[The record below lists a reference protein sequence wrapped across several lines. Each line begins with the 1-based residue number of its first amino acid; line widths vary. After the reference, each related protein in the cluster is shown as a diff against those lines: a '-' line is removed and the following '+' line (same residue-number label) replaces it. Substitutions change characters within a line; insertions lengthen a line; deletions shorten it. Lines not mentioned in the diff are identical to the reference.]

1 MKKLFA
7 KVTAVVSAAAMLA
20 VPALTANATDNKIK
34 DYLVNNRYYH
44 RVVWE
49 ENKGIHAHRDVL
61 VGDVNGVGGIT
72 EADATAILQYINTTD
87 SEKKEKIAK
96 KMDLYAADVDGNGDI
111 DSRDAELIRY
121 WVSNVINH
129 VASYQRYYNDWI
141 WRNTNNTYRVFVN
154 DDNSYSTVLIGDV
167 NNNGTIT
174 DSDVSA
180 LEQGRDK
187 GFDIFNKSSNGN
199 SGTRA
204 RRAAD
209 INNDGV
215 VDQKDIDYIRKVI
228 RGEKPNF
235 DFLY

>member
-72 EADATAILQYINTTD
+72 EADETAILQYLDNPNEYTL
-87 SEKKEKIAK
+87 
-96 KMDLYAADVDGNGDI
+96 DLYAADVDGNGDI

-121 WVSNVINH
+121 WVSHVINH
-129 VASYQRYYNDWI
+129 VAAYQRYYNDWI

-174 DSDVSA
+174 DSDVTA
-180 LEQGRDK
+180 LEQGRVK